1 MGKKH
6 QSHPK
11 GKHPSHKKLSPAEEN
26 LKRGL
31 YLVKTSPLFGGL
43 EGDIIPQNKERL
55 GAKTPAIVDSAGYIY
70 VNQDVF
76 LSAGQWLYVIAH
88 CLLHLAFGHFD
99 AANMPSY
106 EKQLPDGTAK
116 RTVSFQ
122 PFLWNEAC
130 DIYIDR
136 FLADLKTGEPL
147 YDLTAHPLPGNL
159 KTELDIYEY
168 LTERH
173 ADTCIQY
180 FGTAA
185 PCQCDMSGL
194 SRPLTY
200 DTANGGHNHF
210 AACFACHLADCVSDA
225 VTQSGGHARQ
235 SISNSPAAKAA
246 RWFIDHY
253 PLLGGLAAHFRII
266 EDYRCCY
273 QQEIKVAAIDVSA
286 QEIYINPAC
295 RYNQNQWRFVLAH
308 EYLHAG
314 LNHNGRCAGRDTYLW
329 NIACDFVINGWL
341 HEMQIGQ
348 MPDDGLLYD
357 ECLKGMSA
365 ESIYDLII
373 TDLRK
378 YKKMDTF
385 HGNGYGDLLD
395 SGRTSPD
402 FADKRHTGAVSL
414 DDFCREALLQG
425 LEFHQSHG
433 RGFLPAGLIE
443 EIRALSM
450 PVIPWD
456 VQLAEWFDIH
466 FQPLEKRRTY
476 ARPGRRQAS
485 SPDIPRPQYVSYEL
499 PGHSRTFGVILDTS
513 SSMEPQQL
521 GMALGSIASYAVARE
536 VPLARVVF
544 CDAAP
549 YDAGYLSV
557 DEIAGRV
564 QVKGRGGTILQP
576 AVSLLERAKDFPKDG
591 PILIIT
597 DGYIESS
604 LSIRHEHA
612 FLLPAGNRLPFAS
625 RSPVFYFR

>member
-6 QSHPK
+6 QSRSK
-11 GKHPSHKKLSPAEEN
+11 GKHPSKKKLSPSEES
-26 LKRGL
+26 LQRGL
-31 YLVKTSPLFGGL
+31 HLVKTSPLFRGL
-43 EGDIIPQNKERL
+43 EGEIVPQSRERL

-70 VNQDVF
+70 VNQDFF
-76 LSAGQWLYVIAH
+76 LPAGQWLYVIAH
-88 CLLHLAFGHFD
+88 CLLHPAFGHFD
-99 AANMPSY
+99 EANMPSY
-106 EKQLPDGTAK
+106 EKQLPDGTTR

-136 FLADLKTGEPL
+136 FLADLKIGEPL
-147 YDLTAHPLPGNL
+147 YDLSAFPLPGSL

-168 LTERH
+168 LTEHH
-173 ADTCIQY
+173 ADTSCQY

-185 PCQCDMSGL
+185 PSQCDMSGL

-225 VTQSGGHARQ
+225 VTQSGGHTRQ
-235 SISNSPAAKAA
+235 NVSNTPAAKAA

-253 PLLGGLAAHFRII
+253 PLLGGLAAHFRMI

-273 QQEIKVAAIDVSA
+273 QQKISVAAIDVSA

-295 RYNQNQWRFVLAH
+295 KYNQNQWRFVLAH

-314 LNHNGRCAGRDTYLW
+314 LNHNERCAGRDAYLW

-341 HEMQIGQ
+341 QEMQIGQ
-348 MPDDGLLYD
+348 MPADGLLYD
-357 ECLKGMSA
+357 ESLKGMSA
-365 ESIYDLII
+365 ESIYDLIVS
-373 TDLRK
+373 DLRK
-378 YKKMDTF
+378 YKKLDTF

-395 SGRTSPD
+395 SGRKSPD
-402 FADKRHTGAVSL
+402 MAGKSRTGAVSL
-414 DDFCREALLQG
+414 DDFCKDALLQG
-425 LEFHQSHG
+425 LEFHQSHS

-466 FQPLEKRRTY
+466 FQPLEKHRTY
-476 ARPGRRQAS
+476 ARPSRRQAS

-499 PGHSRTFGVILDTS
+499 PEHSRTFGVILDTS
-513 SSMEPQQL
+513 SSMEPRQL
-521 GMALGSIASYAVARE
+521 GMALGSIASYATARE
-536 VPLARVVF
+536 VPFARVVF

-557 DEIAGRV
+557 DAIAGRV

-576 AVSLLERAKDFPKDG
+576 AVRLLEQAKDFPKDG

-604 LSIRHEHA
+604 LSIRHDHA

-625 RSPVFYFR
+625 RSPVFYFK